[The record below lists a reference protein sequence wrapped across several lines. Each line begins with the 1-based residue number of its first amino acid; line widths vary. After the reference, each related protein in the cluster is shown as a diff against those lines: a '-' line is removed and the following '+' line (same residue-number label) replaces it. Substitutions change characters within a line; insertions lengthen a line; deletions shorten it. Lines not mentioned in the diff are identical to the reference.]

1 MEVASGVNIFVTETA
16 ANKLS
21 GEDNQTEDGMYEV
34 QHKEEALDCRNQ
46 KQHPREGPKS
56 DFTKIFWIKL
66 GPTKKRV
73 QIEIVAELE
82 NLSLGGGVTKQ
93 KNWKQM
99 VTHGSKLALKLE
111 ISVDIHGI
119 RDGPKAPSLGDLDF
133 SQNYGH
139 TFYFMGDFTPS
150 YKGYLHDLVVGAGG
164 KVMYRKP
171 VLGDHSTPLNG
182 CSAKTVIIYSIE
194 LPRAVQANRRKFSF
208 EPAEAL
214 ASCARAVVASNSVDY
229 EFPCQEL
236 ENESVASSP
245 IL

>member
-82 NLSLGGGVTKQ
+82 NLSWGVTKQ

-133 SQNYGH
+133 
-139 TFYFMGDFTPS
+139 
-150 YKGYLHDLVVGAGG
+150 
-164 KVMYRKP
+164 
-171 VLGDHSTPLNG
+171 
-182 CSAKTVIIYSIE
+182 
-194 LPRAVQANRRKFSF
+194 
-208 EPAEAL
+208 
-214 ASCARAVVASNSVDY
+214 CARAVVASNSVDY